1 MDLKDALRTLHYNR
15 CFIEFIY
22 SGFRT
27 IVDIT
32 IYHDNGDKYS
42 LAEISHEAVDYLGV
56 DVFNPKNY
64 EEAIKENY
72 AWDKLGR
79 NKEEVYKAI
88 ETISQYFKWS
98 EDTERTIQGNLDIE
112 YRISEINNNLK
123 DYRFYEE
130 RYAVYG
136 LSDREYEYFGF
147 LEKKIAEQ
155 IEELSLK
162 VKEIE
167 NGKNKE
173 KAI

>member
-98 EDTERTIQGNLDIE
+98 EDTERTIQDNLDIE
-112 YRISEINNNLK
+112 YRISKINYNLK
-123 DYRFYEE
+123 DYRFYEDK
-130 RYAVYG
+130 YSVYG
-136 LSDREYEYFGF
+136 LSDNEYQYYEF
-147 LEKKIAEQ
+147 LENKIAEQ

-167 NGKNKE
+167 NGKIKE